1 MISRV
6 ILPLITLIALLT
18 ACSESAANNV
28 TPASSEGLYSIDD
41 FAEQTITF
49 QQAPE
54 RIAALSNGDMDIIY
68 ALGGSLVGRPTTSFD
83 LVIEEAEEVEQIG
96 STHEIDLEKLTYV
109 QPDVVLGHTQMN
121 AKDVPTIQGLGAQ
134 IVLTDAQSVDDIR
147 EQVLLFGQMLQ
158 KEDEAAQIVET
169 ITHKVSEIQS
179 VTHNESVNVLLVY
192 GAPGTY
198 MAALPNSLSGD
209 LLDIAGANNI
219 ASDFDRLEAYP
230 QYAQINTERVVEA
243 NPDYILIMSHGN
255 SDEVKDGFLKEMEQN
270 AAWSEI
276 NAVKNNHI
284 ELLPSD
290 LFGTNPG
297 TRVTEA
303 LDLLVTL
310 FESASDDS

>member
-18 ACSESAANNV
+18 ACSESAANNI
-28 TPASSEGLYSIDD
+28 TPAASEGLYSIDD

-134 IVLTDAQSVDDIR
+134 IVLTDAQSVDDIK

>member
-18 ACSESAANNV
+18 ACSESAANNI
-28 TPASSEGLYSIDD
+28 TPAASEGLYSIDD

-83 LVIEEAEEVEQIG
+83 LVIEEAKEVEQIG

-134 IVLTDAQSVDDIR
+134 IVLTDAQSVDDIK

-158 KEDEAAQIVET
+158 KEDEASQIVET

>member
-18 ACSESAANNV
+18 ACSESAANNI
-28 TPASSEGLYSIDD
+28 TPAASEGLYSIDD

-83 LVIEEAEEVEQIG
+83 LVIEEAEDVEQIG

-134 IVLTDAQSVDDIR
+134 IVLTDAQSVDDIK

-179 VTHNESVNVLLVY
+179 VTHNESVDVLLVY